1 MKKRSI
7 TSRISILIIMFLV
20 VGVFMAFLANG
31 WSSVRQFTAAYEKR
45 LELETDV
52 LSQSLAGPLWSY
64 NYDAA
69 KTICRAYAANNDVI
83 LVRVTAENVDAPV
96 FELVKE
102 SSVDDFKATKNIVYE
117 GELIGTVEIGLS
129 SATLTTNL
137 KQSFFYTVFLMVV
150 IGLIIIAGI
159 RISLTRLIEKPIA
172 TLANW
177 AQQIA
182 EGNYQAAAEGSMNTK
197 ELAPVARQIKYMS
210 GEIESREKKLNDHI
224 ALEET
229 LSRIQQE
236 CIAFRKWDQAYRGL
250 LKAAMSTTGS
260 PSGLIAEMSTTTPGK
275 VRAIRAFFNIPTGG
289 RNGNILELMCEP
301 GKTSPLPTIANEQ
314 QEMPDSIRGIAQS
327 VPISSY
333 MAIPLR
339 RGGDTLGVLVLT
351 NREGGYNQR
360 LLEYLEPLAR
370 GASNMIAAIR
380 DVRALRQS
388 EDMNTAILDGA
399 LTGIV
404 TATTDGTILDL
415 NPFALKIFRC
425 SREEIINKNA
435 VDVFMSKPF
444 REATRS
450 ALAEIKKK
458 GTSNILGKTLN
469 IEVCRLDGSVFPAEL
484 ILTLHQNRQLLTGV
498 LRDVSEEKNAA
509 RALRRAQKMEAIGQ
523 LTGGIAHD
531 FTNILGIIIGN
542 LEFLMRPELHA
553 SNPKEHLD
561 IAYKAAM
568 RATALTK
575 QLLNFA
581 RTKPADA
588 KATDVNNVISGMNS
602 LLARSV
608 TQQIALRYSL
618 ADELWQANI
627 DPGDLED
634 SLLNLAINARDAM
647 QRGGEL
653 TIATTNTVIDAAN
666 ASSYPS
672 IPKGH
677 YVEISVR
684 DSGSGISKANLDKIF
699 EPFFST
705 KDRGKGTG
713 LGLSMVFAFV
723 ERSKGY
729 IKVDSE
735 LNVGTEFRIFLP
747 RLRLDANEEEQVDR
761 LHLSEIPGGTEW
773 VLAVDDE
780 VDLTTLAKA
789 NLTSLGY
796 SVITANNAADA
807 LEILDSG
814 QHIDILFTDTVM
826 PGSLNGI
833 ELATQALERNPN
845 LKVLITT
852 GFTNIQAKP
861 PGGEKVLH
869 KPYTKAELAAR
880 IRKTLDADIRPER

>member
-1 MKKRSI
+1 
-7 TSRISILIIMFLV
+7 MFLG
-20 VGVFMAFLANG
+20 VGVFIAFLANG

-45 LELETDV
+45 LQLETEV
-52 LSQSLAGPLWSY
+52 LSQSLSGPLWSY

-69 KTICRAYAANNDVI
+69 KTICRAYAAHTDVV
-83 LVRVTAENVDAPV
+83 LVRVTAKSTNDPV
-96 FELVKE
+96 FELAKE
-102 SSVDDFKATKNIVYE
+102 TSMEVFSSTKDIVYE
-117 GELIGTVEIGLS
+117 GEVIGSVEIGLS
-129 SATLTTNL
+129 TETLSKNL
-137 KQSFFYTVFLMVV
+137 KQSFFYTVFLMLV
-150 IGLIIIAGI
+150 IGFIIVAGI
-159 RISLTRLIEKPIA
+159 RVSLTRLIEKPIA

-182 EGNYQAAAEGSMNTK
+182 EGNYQAAAEGTMNTK

-260 PSGLIAEMSTTTPGK
+260 PSGLIAEMSMKNPSK
-275 VRAIRAFFNIPTGG
+275 IKAVRAFFNIPTGG
-289 RNGNILELMCEP
+289 RGGNVLELMCEP
-301 GKTSPLPTIANEQ
+301 AIVSPLPTIANDTLH
-314 QEMPDSIRGIAQS
+314 MPETIRKISEAS
-327 VPISSY
+327 PISSY
-333 MAIPLR
+333 VAIPLR

-351 NREGGYNQR
+351 NRVGGYDQR
-360 LLEYLEPLAR
+360 LLEYLEPLIR

-404 TATTDGTILDL
+404 TATIDGTILDL

-435 VDVFMSKPF
+435 VDVFMSESF
-444 REATRS
+444 REQTRA
-450 ALAEIKKK
+450 ALAAIKKS
-458 GTSNILGKTLN
+458 GTSDILGKTLN

-484 ILTLHQNRQLLTGV
+484 ILTLHQNRHLLTGV
-498 LRDVSEEKNAA
+498 LRDVSEEKNAE

-542 LEFLMRPELHA
+542 LEFLMRPELNP

-588 KATDVNNVISGMNS
+588 KPTNVNSVISDMSS

-608 TQQIALRYSL
+608 TQQISMRYNL
-618 ADELWQANI
+618 AEDIWPTNI

-647 QRGGEL
+647 ESGGEL
-653 TIATTNTVIDAAN
+653 TITTANPVIDKNN
-666 ASSYPS
+666 ASSYGS
-672 IPKGH
+672 IPRGQ
-677 YVEISVR
+677 YVEVSIK
-684 DSGSGISKANLDKIF
+684 DTGCGISKGDLDKVF

-705 KDRGKGTG
+705 KERGKGTG
-713 LGLSMVFAFV
+713 LGLAMVFAFV

-729 IKVDSE
+729 IKVNSE
-735 LNVGTEFRIFLP
+735 LGVGTEFRIFLP
-747 RLRLDANEEEQVDR
+747 RLRSESATEDLGNR
-761 LHLSEIPGGTEW
+761 LAFPELPGGTEW

-796 SVITANNAADA
+796 CVVTANNAAQA
-807 LEILDSG
+807 LEVLDSG

-833 ELATQALERNPN
+833 ELAAEALKRHPN
-845 LKVLITT
+845 LKILITT
-852 GFTNIQAKP
+852 GFTNIKGDR
-861 PGGEKVLH
+861 PGGQKVLN
-869 KPYTKAELAAR
+869 KPYTKAELASR
-880 IRKTLDADIRPER
+880 IRRALDSA

>member
-1 MKKRSI
+1 
-7 TSRISILIIMFLV
+7 MFLV
-20 VGVFMAFLANG
+20 VGVFVVFLANG
-31 WSSVRQFTAAYEKR
+31 WSSVRQFKAAYETR
-45 LELETDV
+45 LELETEV

-69 KTICRAYAANNDVI
+69 KTICRAYAANNDVV
-83 LVRVTAENVDAPV
+83 LVRVTADNTSEPV
-96 FELVKE
+96 FELAKE
-102 SSVDDFKATKNIVYE
+102 TSIEVFKATKDVVYE
-117 GELIGTVEIGLS
+117 GDVIGTVEIGLS
-129 SATLTTNL
+129 SETLTRNL
-137 KQSFFYTVFLMVV
+137 KQSFFYTVFLMLV
-150 IGLIIIAGI
+150 IGLIIVTGI
-159 RISLTRLIEKPIA
+159 RISLARLIEKPIA

-182 EGNYQAAAEGSMNTK
+182 QGNYQAAAEGSMNTK

-210 GEIESREKKLNDHI
+210 GEIESRERKLNDHI
-224 ALEET
+224 ALEQT

-260 PSGLIAEMSTTTPGK
+260 PSGLIAEMSMKNPGT
-275 VRAIRAFFNIPTGG
+275 VRGIRAFFNIPTGG
-289 RNGNILELMCEP
+289 RNGNILELMCLP
-301 GKTSPLPTIANEQ
+301 GVSSPLPTIANEQ
-314 QEMPDSIRGIAQS
+314 AKMPESIRDIA
-327 VPISSY
+327 VTLPISSY
-333 MAIPLR
+333 VAIPLG
-339 RGGDTLGVLVLT
+339 RGGETLGVLVLT
-351 NREGGYNQR
+351 NRKGGYDQR
-360 LLEYLEPLAR
+360 LLEYLEPLVR

-399 LTGIV
+399 LTGII
-404 TATTDGTILDL
+404 TATIDGTILDL
-415 NPFALKIFRC
+415 NPFALRIFRC
-425 SREEIINKNA
+425 NRDEIIKKNA
-435 VDVFMSKPF
+435 VDVFMSERF
-444 REATRS
+444 REETRN
-450 ALAEIKKK
+450 ALAQIKKT
-458 GTSNILGKTLN
+458 GTSKILGKTLN

-498 LRDVSEEKNAA
+498 IRDVSEEKNAE

-542 LEFLMRPELHA
+542 LEFLMRPELHG

-588 KATDVNNVISGMNS
+588 KPTNVNHVISGMSS

-608 TQQIALRYSL
+608 TQRTAMRYKL
-618 ADELWQANI
+618 ADDLWLTNI

-647 QRGGEL
+647 ESGGEL
-653 TIATTNTVIDAAN
+653 AITTANHVIDEAN
-666 ASSYPS
+666 ASAYHPV
-672 IPKGH
+672 PRGQ

-684 DSGSGISKANLDKIF
+684 DSGSGISKDDLDKIF

-713 LGLSMVFAFV
+713 LGLAMVFAFV

-747 RLRLDANEEEQVDR
+747 RLRSMSDQDGLEMPLPFPE
-761 LHLSEIPGGTEW
+761 LPSGTET

-789 NLTSLGY
+789 NLESLGY
-796 SVITANNAADA
+796 SVVTANNAAQA
-807 LEILDSG
+807 LEVLDSG

-833 ELATQALERNPN
+833 ELAEEALRRRPG

-852 GFTNIQAKP
+852 GFTNIRGKR
-861 PGGEKVLH
+861 PGGQKVLS
-869 KPYTKAELAAR
+869 KPYTKAELASR
-880 IRKTLDADIRPER
+880 IRRTLDSA

>member
-7 TSRISILIIMFLV
+7 TSRISILIIIFLG
-20 VGVFMAFLANG
+20 VGVFIAFLANG
-31 WSSVRQFTAAYEKR
+31 WASVKQFNAAYEKR
-45 LELETDV
+45 LQLETEV

-69 KTICRAYAANNDVI
+69 KTICRAYAAHTDVV
-83 LVRVTAENVDAPV
+83 LVKVTATSTNDPV
-96 FELVKE
+96 YKLSKE
-102 SSVDDFKATKNIVYE
+102 TSIEVFKATKEIVYD
-117 GELIGTVEIGLS
+117 GEVIGAVEIGLS
-129 SATLTTNL
+129 TETLSKNL
-137 KQSFFYTVFLMVV
+137 KQSFFYTVSLMFV
-150 IGLIIIAGI
+150 IGLIILAGI
-159 RISLTRLIEKPIA
+159 RYSLTRLIEKPIA

-182 EGNYQAAAEGSMNTK
+182 QGNYQAAAEGSMNTK

-260 PSGLIAEMSTTTPGK
+260 PSGLIAEMSISNPGK
-275 VRAIRAFFNIPTGG
+275 VRAVRAFFNIPTGG
-289 RNGNILELMCEP
+289 RGGNVLSLMCEP
-301 GKTSPLPTIANEQ
+301 AIASPVPTIANDILHLPET
-314 QEMPDSIRGIAQS
+314 IRKIS
-327 VPISSY
+327 ETSPISSY
-333 MAIPLR
+333 VAIPLR
-339 RGGDTLGVLVLT
+339 RGGETLGVLVLT
-351 NREGGYNQR
+351 NRSGGYDQR
-360 LLEYLEPLAR
+360 LLDYLEPLIR

-388 EDMNTAILDGA
+388 EDMNTAILNGA

-404 TATTDGTILDL
+404 TATIDGAILDL
-415 NPFALKIFRC
+415 NPFALKMFRC
-425 SREEIINKNA
+425 SRQEIINKNA
-435 VDVFMSKPF
+435 VDVFMSESY
-444 REATRS
+444 RAQTRT
-450 ALAEIKKK
+450 ALAAIKAN
-458 GTSNILGKTLN
+458 GTSEILGKTLN

-484 ILTLHQNRQLLTGV
+484 ILTLHQNRYLLTGV
-498 LRDVSEEKNAA
+498 MRDVSEEKNAE

-542 LEFLMRPELHA
+542 LEFLMRPELVGG
-553 SNPKEHLD
+553 NPKEHLD

-588 KATDVNNVISGMNS
+588 KPTDVNMIISGMNN

-608 TQQIALRYSL
+608 TQQISLRYIL
-618 ADELWQANI
+618 AEDLWKANI

-647 QRGGEL
+647 EGGGEL
-653 TIATTNTVIDAAN
+653 TITTENQVIDANRVGSNRAV
-666 ASSYPS
+666 
-672 IPKGH
+672 PKGQ
-677 YVEISVR
+677 YATLSIR
-684 DSGSGISKANLDKIF
+684 DTGSGISQADQEKIF

-713 LGLSMVFAFV
+713 LGLAMVFAFV

-729 IKVDSE
+729 IKVNSKINE
-735 LNVGTEFRIFLP
+735 GAEFKIFLP
-747 RLRLDANEEEQVDR
+747 RHRSEANEKPDSHTTPFPEFPE
-761 LHLSEIPGGTEW
+761 GTEW

-780 VDLTTLAKA
+780 VDLTNLAKA
-789 NLTSLGY
+789 NLSSLGY
-796 SVITANNAADA
+796 SVLIANNAAQA
-807 LEILDSG
+807 LKIIDSD
-814 QHIDILFTDTVM
+814 QQIDILFTDTVM

-833 ELATQALERNPN
+833 ELAEEALKRRPE

-852 GFTNIQAKP
+852 GFTNIKGKR
-861 PGGEKVLH
+861 PGGQKVLN
-869 KPYTKAELAAR
+869 KPYTKAELADR
-880 IRKTLDADIRPER
+880 IRRALDSH